1 MVSESNF
8 RWRLVHDFG
17 NLEATLL
24 CSTEELH
31 GSSHIRKEWGLLLLR
46 SSSILSSYCYTR
58 HLWKIWKS
66 TYTFFC
72 LLKGLYQRTLI
83 LVLDLSF
90 LVYILAHC
98 WNMATYF
105 EMINLQLFLS
115 TYVEVLIG
123 KLEFVLMYKSSVTSW
138 ALAFWVQRSWPAK

>member
-1 MVSESNF
+1 MTCTVCPHENASEMIFFCTKDEMVSESNF

-46 SSSILSSYCYTR
+46 SSSILSSYYYTR

-66 TYTFFC
+66 TYDFFC

-83 LVLDLSF
+83 LVLNLSF

-98 WNMATYF
+98 WNMAILKWLICNYF
-105 EMINLQLFLS
+105 
-115 TYVEVLIG
+115 
-123 KLEFVLMYKSSVTSW
+123 
-138 ALAFWVQRSWPAK
+138 

>member
-24 CSTEELH
+24 CSIEELH
-31 GSSHIRKEWGLLLLR
+31 GSSHIRKEWGLLLLLR
-46 SSSILSSYCYTR
+46 SSSILSSYYYTR

-66 TYTFFC
+66 TYAFLPSERTLSEDIDFGARPELF
-72 LLKGLYQRTLI
+72 GLYIGPL
-83 LVLDLSF
+83 LE
-90 LVYILAHC
+90 HG
-98 WNMATYF
+98 YF